1 MRIAYLV
8 AETGVAGG
16 VRIVLAQA
24 DALVSRRHVVELVTE
39 AGPVEWRRTLGTWRH
54 VNAFE
59 DVARERFDFVV
70 GTYWRTVQRAYAL
83 SAERA
88 VHLCQGYEGG
98 FTAYSDIKSQIDDT
112 YRLPIPKMTVSRHLV
127 PICRA
132 FYDDVTYVGQI
143 VDDEF
148 YRSRRGD
155 EHDPPRVLL
164 CGQAQGDMKG
174 IDDGYAAVRRARE
187 RGVDLSLIR
196 VSAWS
201 PANGEPVDEA
211 DEFHVALPVA
221 EMTRVMHGCDVLLGP
236 NRREEGFGL
245 PAAEAMASRIP
256 TVLTEIPSYL
266 SLDGRRDYALFA
278 PERDPV
284 ALGDR
289 LTEMLEDSRLRD
301 RIADRGAEVA
311 EQFRAHRVGE
321 TLETFFS
328 DSMRKRT
335 SGR

>member
-1 MRIAYLV
+1 V
-8 AETGVAGG
+8 T
-16 VRIVLAQA
+16 
-24 DALVSRRHVVELVTE
+24 LVTE
-39 AGPVEWRRTLGTWRH
+39 AGPVQWRATDGKWLE
-54 VNAFE
+54 VAAFE
-59 DVARERFDFVV
+59 EIDAAAFDFVV
-70 GTYWRTVQRAYAL
+70 GTFWTSVRRAYEIAGD
-83 SAERA
+83 RA
-88 VHLCQGYEGG
+88 VHLCQGYEGS
-98 FTAYSDIKSQIDDT
+98 FTAYRDIRKDIDDT

-148 YRSRRGD
+148 YRSRRVS

-174 IDDGYAAVRRARE
+174 IDDGYAAARQARE
-187 RGVDLSLIR
+187 RGVELSLIR

-201 PANGEPVDEA
+201 PADGEPVDEA
-211 DEFHVALPVA
+211 DEFHVTLPVS
-221 EMTRVMHGCDVLLGP
+221 EMTRLMHGCDVLIGP
-236 NRREEGFGL
+236 NHREEGFGL

-266 SLDGRRDYALFA
+266 SLDERRDYALFA
-278 PERDPV
+278 PERDPI

-289 LTEMLEDSRLRD
+289 LVEMLTDAKIRD
-301 RIADRGAEVA
+301 RIANRGAEVA
-311 EQFRAHRVGE
+311 EQFRADRVAV
-321 TLETFFS
+321 TLEKFFS
-328 DSMRKRT
+328 GSMRKRT